1 MTEEFENIPEVSVP
15 EPPKT
20 KKKLNVPL
28 LISMLSLLIA
38 MAVLVL
44 VFMHGKNGNNA
55 DINTISNGKMTFAW
69 INTDTIWEK
78 YEFVADVKTDLAKYE
93 KDLQD
98 QYAATVTSF
107 QNEYNDYLKKGTSN
121 QLTLDEQKKTEEQLG
136 KKQQYISELDAQL
149 TQKLVDE
156 KTARN
161 MEVHDTIVNFI
172 ARFNKDKK
180 YTFILEN
187 AYGGS
192 LLWADHS
199 LEITNEVLK
208 GLNQEY
214 QSIKKSR
221 EAKKEEK

>member
-1 MTEEFENIPEVSVP
+1 MEEFENTEGLPVT
-15 EPPKT
+15 EPVKPPRKF
-20 KKKLNVPL
+20 NIPL
-28 LISMLSLLIA
+28 LLSALSLLIA
-38 MAVLVL
+38 LTAVAF
-44 VFMHGKNGNNA
+44 VFTRGKNGNSSDVQTA
-55 DINTISNGKMTFAW
+55 GSGKMNIAW

-98 QYAATVTSF
+98 QYTSTVTAF
-107 QNEYNDYLKKGTSN
+107 QNEYNEYLKKGTSN
-121 QLTLDEQKKTEEQLG
+121 QLTLDEQKKTEEKLS
-136 KKQQYISELDAQL
+136 KKQQYITELDAQL

-180 YTFILEN
+180 YTFVLEN

-192 LLWADHS
+192 LLWADKS
-199 LEITNEVLK
+199 LEITNAVLK
-208 GLNQEY
+208 GLNEEY
-214 QSIKKSR
+214 EGIKKFR
-221 EAKKEEK
+221 EAKKEE